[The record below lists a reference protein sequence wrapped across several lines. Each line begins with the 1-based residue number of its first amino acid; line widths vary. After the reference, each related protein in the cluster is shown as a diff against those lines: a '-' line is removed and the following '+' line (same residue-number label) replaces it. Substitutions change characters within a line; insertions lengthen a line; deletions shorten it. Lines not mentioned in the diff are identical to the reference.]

1 MVGKRSVAQ
10 DTTMVI
16 ITITTTKG
24 KDLIC
29 LSSRRKGVGEI
40 VEETNMT
47 IVETDPAQVE
57 AQAIITIVGQTGI
70 MIVDMAEII

>member
-16 ITITTTKG
+16 ITITKTKG

-29 LSSRRKGVGEI
+29 LSSRRKDVGEI

-57 AQAIITIVGQTGI
+57 AQAIITIVGQTGN